1 MEFVARKEKLK
12 FRMFL
17 VVVVVV
23 LIQEFLNNDEQLEK
37 PSKDEYTI
45 AKWLKKNVPHK
56 KTKFLYH
63 NVEYFTG
70 VKAVDALMTSHF
82 VVPKEEGS
90 ETLFK
95 SRADVVDF
103 LDM

>member
-1 MEFVARKEKLK
+1 M
-12 FRMFL
+12 
-17 VVVVVV
+17 VVV